1 MSNYP
6 FSWEISYLAEEYIVI
21 AFCLRLMNKMGEN
34 LINFMCYLLVVYQ
47 VLPVFSTTTF
57 LWFSLLLLHLHLS
70 TRWFWLWKE
79 DNRNVVGGGGIE
91 TWSRSE
97 NFLILEEKEGEWG
110 K

>member
-6 FSWEISYLAEEYIVI
+6 FSWVISYLAEEYIVI

-57 LWFSLLLLHLHLS
+57 LWFSLLLLHLHYRLDGFGCGRK
-70 TRWFWLWKE
+70 TIEMWWG
-79 DNRNVVGGGGIE
+79 VGGYKLGVGAKI
-91 TWSRSE
+91 S
-97 NFLILEEKEGEWG
+97 
-110 K
+110 